1 MVESITP
8 LPLLELRNITREYP
22 GVMALHNVNFNVC
35 AGELHAL
42 VGENGAGKS
51 TLCRIIAGVTRPNS
65 GDMLFHGKP
74 YAPSSRSEARN
85 HGVAMVMQE
94 LNLISNLT
102 VAENIF
108 MDRMPTRGT
117 LISYRDMNA
126 AAHTCL
132 QTLGL
137 NDINPDQKV
146 WALGVG
152 QQQMIEIA
160 SALSRHCDILILDEP
175 TAALTQRE
183 TEHLFAQITEL
194 KKKSVGIIYVSHRM
208 EEIKR
213 IADRITVLRDGE
225 WVATSPAAD
234 VDMDQIIHWMVGRQL
249 PEPCVRKTE
258 KGTVALRVVNL
269 TVEQAVNR
277 VSFELHH
284 GEILGF
290 AGLMGSGRTETMRAV
305 FGADRSDAGEIYLY
319 GSSTPEQI
327 RSPRDA
333 VRRGIALLTEDRKQ
347 QGLFLPM
354 SIRSNITMTRL
365 QSVSTARTFIRENI
379 EAEVAHQWC
388 ENLSVRCR
396 DEEQTVGELS
406 GGNQQKVV
414 IAKWIFRDCD
424 ILIFDE
430 PTRGIDI
437 GARYEIYQLL
447 DNLVKKGKAIIVVS
461 SDMQELMA
469 ISDRIAV
476 MSDGCLTAEFRRGE
490 WTQEAIMEAA
500 LKELINREH

>member
-1 MVESITP
+1 MVEQSTP
-8 LPLLELRNITREYP
+8 LSLIELRKITKEYP
-22 GVMALHNVNFNVC
+22 GVTALRNVDFDVR

-42 VGENGAGKS
+42 IGENGAGKS
-51 TLCRIIAGVTRPNS
+51 TLCRIIAGITQPDN
-65 GDMLFHGKP
+65 GGMLLRGKP
-74 YAPSSRSEARN
+74 YAPVTRSEARGC
-85 HGVAMVMQE
+85 GVGMVMQE

-108 MDRMPTRGT
+108 LDCMPTRGG
-117 LISYRDMNA
+117 LISYRDMNLTA
-126 AAHTCL
+126 RTCL
-132 QTLGL
+132 QELGL
-137 NDINPDQKV
+137 SDIDPDQLI

-152 QQQMIEIA
+152 QQQMVEIA
-160 SALSRHCDILILDEP
+160 SVLSRNCDILILDEP

-183 TEHLFAQITEL
+183 IEHLFAQIAEL
-194 KKKSVGIIYVSHRM
+194 KKKGVGIIYVSHRM
-208 EEIKR
+208 EEIRR

-225 WVATSPAAD
+225 RVATSSAAD
-234 VDMDQIIHWMVGRQL
+234 INMDQIIHWMVGRQL
-249 PEPCVRKTE
+249 PKPGIRETK
-258 KGTVALRVVNL
+258 KGQVVLRITNL
-269 TVEQAVNR
+269 TAGSMVRNI
-277 VSFELHH
+277 SFNLYH

-290 AGLMGSGRTETMRAV
+290 SGLMGSGRTETMRV
-305 FGADRSDAGEIYLY
+305 IFGVDQPDSGEIYLH
-319 GSSTPEQI
+319 GSSTPEKI

-333 VRRGIALLTEDRKQ
+333 VKRGIALLTEDRKQ

-354 SIRSNITMTRL
+354 SIRSNITMAWL
-365 QSVSTARTFIRENI
+365 SSVYVARTFIRKNAER
-379 EAEVAHQWC
+379 EVADKWC
-388 ENLSVRCR
+388 KTLSVRCR

-437 GARYEIYQLL
+437 GARYEIYELL
-447 DNLVKKGKAIIVVS
+447 TDLVRKGKAIIVVS

-476 MSDGCLTAEFRRGE
+476 MSNGHLTAEFQRGE

-500 LKELINREH
+500 LKELVNYES